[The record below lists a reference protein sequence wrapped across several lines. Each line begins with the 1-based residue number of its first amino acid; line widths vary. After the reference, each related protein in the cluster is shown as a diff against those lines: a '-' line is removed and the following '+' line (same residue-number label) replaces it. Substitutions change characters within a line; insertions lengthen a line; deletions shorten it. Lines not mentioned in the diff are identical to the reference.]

1 MILIKISFGST
12 TSSTVIYIIISCVFF
27 PSMKQSQSAVTEKKF
42 DDRYSGKS
50 WINKTEG
57 IHYPGRSNSKFTR
70 TVLEKCL
77 WTIAF

>member
-1 MILIKISFGST
+1 
-12 TSSTVIYIIISCVFF
+12 
-27 PSMKQSQSAVTEKKF
+27 MKQSQSAVTEKKF

-57 IHYPGRSNSKFTR
+57 IHYPERYNSKFTH

-77 WTIAF
+77 WTVAFVWSKYTLNTGGVGGAGVG